1 MKEYFRVL
9 GTLSSCLTSC
19 TAREPHP
26 NSELAEE
33 NGIGMLEDGSIVSMG
48 LVAHAFP
55 TVMNNI
61 GSYRSISS

>member
-9 GTLSSCLTSC
+9 ETLSLCITSC

-26 NSELAEE
+26 NFELAER
-33 NGIGMLEDGSIVSMG
+33 NGIRMLDGSIVSMG
-48 LVAHAFP
+48 LVAHAFS